1 MERQT
6 DMNNETIIDHNKKYW
21 NEHADFWFGTT
32 ALPEYGVKFVTED
45 ELHFFQDVAGK
56 KVLEICCG
64 SGHSLKYLGD
74 RKAAELW
81 GLDLS
86 KEQLSHAGEYLQQN
100 GYQAKLLCASM
111 EEDADIP
118 TDYFDYV
125 YSIYGIGWTTDL
137 PETFRKIASYLKKDG
152 TFIFS
157 WHHTLHYC
165 VSWSCEKRDVI
176 EGDDLIF
183 TRSYFDESYF
193 KMPVHD
199 SDIILCNRKIS
210 TYINALAD
218 AEFVIERMVE
228 QNDRKTME
236 DLQDRSTKAR
246 KARMCP
252 ISMCFKARKL

>member
-1 MERQT
+1 
-6 DMNNETIIDHNKKYW
+6 MNSDNIIENNKRYW
-21 NEHADFWFGTT
+21 NEHADLWFGTT

-56 KVLEICCG
+56 RVLEICCG

-81 GLDLS
+81 GMDISQKQLD
-86 KEQLSHAGEYLQQN
+86 HAGEYLKQN

-111 EEDADIP
+111 EENVDIP
-118 TDYFDYV
+118 TGYFDYV

-137 PETFRKIASYLKKDG
+137 PGTFQKIASYLKKDG
-152 TFIFS
+152 IFIFS
-157 WHHTLHYC
+157 WHHTLNYC
-165 VSWSCEKRDVI
+165 VAWSCEKRDVI
-176 EGDDLIF
+176 EDDQIVL

-199 SDIILCNRKIS
+199 SEIILCNRKVS

-218 AEFVIERMVE
+218 AGFVIERMVE
-228 QNDRKTME
+228 QNDRETME
-236 DLQDRSTKAR
+236 DSADMSTKAR

-252 ISMCFKARKL
+252 ISMCFKARKLSE

>member
-1 MERQT
+1 
-6 DMNNETIIDHNKKYW
+6 MNNENIIDHNQKYW
-21 NEHADFWFGTT
+21 DEHADFWFGTT

-45 ELHFFQDVAGK
+45 ELHFFRDVVGK

-64 SGHSLKYLGD
+64 SGHSLKYLAD
-74 RKAAELW
+74 RKAEELW
-81 GLDLS
+81 GLDFS
-86 KEQLSHAGEYLQQN
+86 KEQLAHAEEYLKQN

-111 EEDADIP
+111 EEDTGIP

-137 PETFRKIASYLKKDG
+137 RGTFRKIASYLKKDG

-165 VSWSCEKRDVI
+165 VAWSCEERNVI
-176 EGDDLIF
+176 EEDQLIL
-183 TRSYFDESYF
+183 TKSYFDESYF
-193 KMPVHD
+193 KMPVYG
-199 SDIILCNRKIS
+199 SEVILCNRKIS
-210 TYINALAD
+210 TYINALAE
-218 AEFVIERMVE
+218 AGFVIEQMVE
-228 QNDRKTME
+228 QNDRDTME
-236 DLQDRSTKAR
+236 NLDDMSIKAR

>member
-1 MERQT
+1 M
-6 DMNNETIIDHNKKYW
+6 DSKNIIANNKKYW

-32 ALPEYGVKFVTED
+32 ALPEYGVNFLTEN
-45 ELHFFQDVAGK
+45 ELHFFEDVAGK
-56 KVLEICCG
+56 RVLEICCG

-81 GLDLS
+81 GLDIS
-86 KEQLSHAGEYLQQN
+86 QAQLAQAAEYLKSN

-111 EEDADIP
+111 EENTDIP

-137 PETFRKIASYLKKDG
+137 QGTFRKIASYLKKDG

-157 WHHTLHYC
+157 WHHPLNYC
-165 VSWSCEKRDVI
+165 VSWSCEERNIV
-176 EGDDLIF
+176 EDDKLIF

-199 SDIILCNRKIS
+199 SEIILCNRKIS
-210 TYINALAD
+210 TYVNALAH
-218 AEFVIERMVE
+218 AGFVIERMVE
-228 QNDRKTME
+228 QNDPETMGNLE
-236 DLQDRSTKAR
+236 DRSTKAR
-246 KARMCP
+246 KGRMCP
-252 ISMCFKARKL
+252 ISMCFRARKL

>member
-1 MERQT
+1 MDKE
-6 DMNNETIIDHNKKYW
+6 NIIDHNKKYW

-64 SGHSLKYLGD
+64 SGHSLKYLAD
-74 RKAAELW
+74 RKAEELW
-81 GLDLS
+81 GLDFS
-86 KEQLSHAGEYLQQN
+86 KEQLAHAEEYLKQN

-111 EEDADIP
+111 EEDTGIP

-137 PETFRKIASYLKKDG
+137 PGTFRKIASCLKKDG

-165 VSWSCEKRDVI
+165 VAWPCEERNVI
-176 EGDDLIF
+176 EEDQLIL
-183 TRSYFDESYF
+183 TKSYFDESYL

-199 SDIILCNRKIS
+199 REIILCNRKIS
-210 TYINALAD
+210 TYINALAE
-218 AEFVIERMVE
+218 AGFVIEQMVE
-228 QNDRKTME
+228 QNDRDTME
-236 DLQDRSTKAR
+236 NLDDMSIKAR

>member
-1 MERQT
+1 
-6 DMNNETIIDHNKKYW
+6 MNSGNIIENNKRYW
-21 NEHADFWFGTT
+21 NEHADLWFGTT
-32 ALPEYGVKFVTED
+32 ALPEYGVKFVTEN

-86 KEQLSHAGEYLQQN
+86 QKQLDHAGEYLKQN

-111 EEDADIP
+111 EEKTEIP

-125 YSIYGIGWTTDL
+125 YSIYGVGWTTDL
-137 PETFRKIASYLKKDG
+137 PGTFQKIASYLKKDG
-152 TFIFS
+152 IFIFS
-157 WHHTLHYC
+157 WHHPLNYC
-165 VSWSCEKRDVI
+165 VAWSCEKRDVI
-176 EGDDLIF
+176 EDDQIVL

-199 SDIILCNRKIS
+199 SEIILCNRKIS

-218 AEFVIERMVE
+218 AGFVIERMVE
-228 QNDRKTME
+228 QNDRETME
-236 DLQDRSTKAR
+236 NLEDMSTKAR

-252 ISMCFKARKL
+252 ISMCFKARKLSE